1 MFETVSLISLAAT
14 LGLDSE
20 EGHHLISLVGGGGK
34 TTLLHAL
41 GNQLSGRTILTTTT
55 KMGYDQ
61 SNGLRKIIKPNAKE
75 IRSIQKGETVM
86 IWERV
91 TGQKAIGV
99 KKQICDEWFSEVD
112 HLVVEA
118 DGSRRKP
125 FKAPADYEPVIPSK
139 TTLMISVIGAD
150 ALGRVIADQCHRPLR
165 VAALAECEPYQRL
178 TPLSAAKV
186 LLSQRGSL
194 KELPHASE
202 MVIVITKITQ
212 ENSNLARELYEA
224 AKTIDPQRHIVG
236 VSFEEEA
243 KAQR

>member
-1 MFETVSLISLAAT
+1 MFETVSLKSLAAT

-20 EGHHLISLVGGGGK
+20 GGHHLISLVGGGGK

-61 SNGLRKIIKPNAKE
+61 SNHLRTLIKPDANA
-75 IRSIQKGETVM
+75 IRTIQRHETVM
-86 IWERV
+86 IWEKIM
-91 TGQKAIGV
+91 GQKAIGV
-99 KKQICDEWFSEVD
+99 KKQACDQWFSDVD
-112 HLVVEA
+112 HIVVEA

-165 VAALAECEPYQRL
+165 VAALAGCEPYQRL

-194 KELPHASE
+194 KELPHDSQ
-202 MVIVITKITQ
+202 MVIVITKINQ
-212 ENSNLARELYEA
+212 ENSNLASELHEA

-236 VSFEEEA
+236 VSFEEEP
-243 KAQR
+243 KAER